1 MIWSRLKSNK
11 CPSCNHVLKN
21 GLEMHECFNCDFKIS
36 AARFEAI
43 ILNQKREQAAT
54 HYYPSRSAQDNM
66 RGLNEL

>member
-1 MIWSRLKSNK
+1 
-11 CPSCNHVLKN
+11 
-21 GLEMHECFNCDFKIS
+21 MHECFNCDFKIS